1 MIVGTAPARTHKGRR
16 GIEPLA
22 TACAAATA
30 IATGTIATGMVA
42 RLKALSKMVENRHSR
57 LSWGQV
63 GVLPALIW
71 CLRTRTRTPA
81 SMRGHKGFPRL
92 GRGQA
97 GFQLRARTLHAVK
110 LMDHVQVCSSQV
122 SKVKSR
128 KRRKRRKRS
137 TNHNALCGSPELS
150 LDYANIT
157 VYTPGV
163 TLATR
168 TEPALRTLPLPSNGL
183 PRKHVSCGCR
193 RSRRRPHFIQR
204 GLFPSP
210 PSPGRPY
217 VDGLVRRAPSR
228 ASCHARASST
238 VSPCG
243 ISICS

>member
-1 MIVGTAPARTHKGRR
+1 
-16 GIEPLA
+16 
-22 TACAAATA
+22 
-30 IATGTIATGMVA
+30 MVA

-97 GFQLRARTLHAVK
+97 GFQLRARTLNAVK

-193 RSRRRPHFIQR
+193 RSRRRPHFIQGVLTSSSAASSPRHLQPAVGVRGCGPDLSADPPAGTGLVAVSPAPTFSLPAARGCASPRR
-204 GLFPSP
+204 GLN
-210 PSPGRPY
+210 
-217 VDGLVRRAPSR
+217 
-228 ASCHARASST
+228 
-238 VSPCG
+238 
-243 ISICS
+243 